1 MKLTTGILAAVM
13 MTGAAWG
20 QNPDAIDN
28 ARSVAKSLTQIKTNE
43 SNAALAASSG
53 VPAQASKPAA
63 GAPAPA
69 VKPAAIPGAKPAEAS
84 KPASA
89 PAAKPAK
96 ADSAK
101 AAAVPASSS
110 KTNLLDKVS
119 VVHKADDVQIEIS
132 PREAVTPKVS
142 KLSSPARV
150 VVELPAT
157 TMATAQSKIVVG
169 SAGVKGVRIGM
180 DGKIPPTTSVV
191 VDLEQAFAYDVTP
204 GPGNKLVLTLHT
216 QAVAKNVPAATPAQT
231 TAPAAKLQT
240 ASAKP
245 VTAPAAAVK
254 DSTPATKTQAA
265 VAKPAVVAAPVKSAP
280 APVVVAKSTLAP
292 AVQPKATPI
301 PAKTTPAA
309 ATTVAKDQ
317 KSAVPQKA
325 APTPILTAKAD
336 APKPAAKPSAPA
348 TTKIAAHEE
357 LTVVSKTAEAP
368 KSAQANKPVEA
379 PKPEPKKWA
388 MNGKRDP
395 FFSPVVQQAGGS
407 GCSNGKK
414 CLEIGQINVRGVV
427 KSENGFIAVVTNS
440 LNKAYFLHENDPVF
454 NGYVLKITGDAVVF
468 QETFQDK
475 LGKPLTRE
483 IVKKITTPAV

>member
-43 SNAALAASSG
+43 SNAALAASAG
-53 VPAQASKPAA
+53 PAQANKPAA

-69 VKPAAIPGAKPAEAS
+69 VKPAAIPGAKPVEAS
-84 KPASA
+84 KPANAS
-89 PAAKPAK
+89 AAKTAK

-101 AAAVPASSS
+101 PAVGASSS

-180 DGKIPPTTSVV
+180 DGKVPPTTSVV

-216 QAVAKNVPAATPAQT
+216 QAVAKNAPAATPAQT
-231 TAPAAKLQT
+231 TAPAAKLHT
-240 ASAKP
+240 ASAMP
-245 VTAPAAAVK
+245 
-254 DSTPATKTQAA
+254 A
-265 VAKPAVVAAPVKSAP
+265 VAAAPVKSAP
-280 APVVVAKSTLAP
+280 APVVVAKSTPAP
-292 AVQPKATPI
+292 AVQPKVAPT
-301 PAKTTPAA
+301 PAKTSPAA
-309 ATTVAKDQ
+309 ATTIAKDQ

-336 APKPAAKPSAPA
+336 APKAAAKPSAPA

-379 PKPEPKKWA
+379 PKPEAKKWA